1 MTTFELYLESPT
13 QYEKI
18 DNVISFVGE
27 DASGQFG
34 ILANHA
40 RMITCLN
47 FGLAKFSGEN
57 STLEYIALPSGIL
70 YFRNNQLHISA
81 RHYIRDTDY
90 KLIEK
95 KMDEELRLE
104 EENLQSIKTSLR
116 KLDEEILKRLL
127 ELKRWSGHEI

>member
-1 MTTFELYLESPT
+1 MSTFELHLESPI

-18 DNVISFVGE
+18 ANISSFVGE

-40 RMITCLN
+40 RMMTSLK
-47 FGLAKFSGEN
+47 FGLATISYEN
-57 STLEYIALPSGIL
+57 HTHEYIALPGGIL

-81 RHYIRDTDY
+81 RHYLRDTDFTV
-90 KLIEK
+90 LEQ
-95 KMDEELRLE
+95 KMDEELRIE

-127 ELKRWSGHEI
+127 ELKRWSDYEL